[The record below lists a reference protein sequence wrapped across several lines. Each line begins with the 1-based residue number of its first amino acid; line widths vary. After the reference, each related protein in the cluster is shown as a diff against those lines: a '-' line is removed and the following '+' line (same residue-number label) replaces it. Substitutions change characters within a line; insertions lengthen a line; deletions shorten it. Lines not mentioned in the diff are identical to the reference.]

1 MLKIIRFY
9 CYTNLNI
16 FEMRKILKIILI
28 AYITLCVIILGLF
41 AGWVLYNK
49 IVQERISGIKDI
61 KHKYDS
67 NIFHIMGKY
76 SKKGYPINTKN
87 LIDLN
92 NNLVTEKRFYDECA
106 CKWVL
111 SIPDKACSACLDK
124 LLLTIT
130 DYPKANER
138 IVLVLNTNDIKNTQ
152 FFIRKYKLQKFLVF
166 INTDTISNLV
176 NTQVDSDLYL
186 FRIEYNNTI
195 SDHLTINSGSINNSY
210 TTKVFTK
217 ILTNEIQ

>member
-1 MLKIIRFY
+1 
-9 CYTNLNI
+9 
-16 FEMRKILKIILI
+16 MRKILKIILI